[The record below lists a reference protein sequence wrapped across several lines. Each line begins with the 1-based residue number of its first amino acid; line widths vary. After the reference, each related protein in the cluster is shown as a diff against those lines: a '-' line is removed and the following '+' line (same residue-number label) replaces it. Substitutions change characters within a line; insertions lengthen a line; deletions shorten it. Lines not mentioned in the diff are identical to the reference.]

1 MRERPLLE
9 READRAPLAA
19 DRAHEDRDLLRRGP
33 GTDEPLDVAGDALRL
48 RALVRA
54 LPEAHL
60 ARLGRG
66 GLDRPRL
73 AVGDRVDDRAGARE
87 DALRAPERS
96 LEADDRRV
104 GMAAAER
111 GRVAPGGPGA
121 AGERLVVVG
130 ERADGGG
137 WGRIRAARGPAP
149 QLLDDEQRRGREVLQ
164 VVDEDVAVART
175 DARADVRAIAQQPQG
190 AQHQVAGVER
200 VGLDEQSLVREV
212 ELGEL
217 ALPRAVGLI
226 RPRRE
231 ALGVDAIVLQPVDAR
246 DDARHERGGA
256 AAEVVLAQRQLVE
269 VLEQHRQPVRA
280 PQRYDERIEPGLQ
293 RLVVQDA
300 RTEVVDRVDRELLVR
315 AVDRLLQER
324 AQPAR
329 GRGGGDE
336 REDGLRM
343 RAVGHEPG
351 EALDE
356 DGRLAGPRPSDDEQR
371 STWMPDDAGL
381 RGRQVRHVMSLRP
394 EAHDPGTRSMGRV
407 TAEAIVLEAD
417 WLGTCRRAVRGL
429 RGVLSDHPTSR
440 ERVVETGERGGGG
453 DRTLVIDRQVEDVVF
468 AELERL
474 HADGLRFCAV
484 SEERGIV
491 DFGGDG
497 VRVVIDPIDGS
508 LNAKRGLPNVAISIA
523 VANGPTMADVEFAYV
538 YDLGPGEE
546 WWARRGEGTCLN
558 DRPLVDVPPER
569 RDRNGR
575 LELVALES
583 ASPYWIARGIE
594 GLERSVRRIRAIG
607 TIAVSMSQVADARV
621 DGMLTLRGCRAVDVA
636 AAQLIVR
643 ESGGHVA
650 FPACETE
657 LGAPLDLVPHSPVV
671 AARTRAGLEDLAAI
685 VVGAKS

>member
-1 MRERPLLE
+1 
-9 READRAPLAA
+9 
-19 DRAHEDRDLLRRGP
+19 
-33 GTDEPLDVAGDALRL
+33 
-48 RALVRA
+48 
-54 LPEAHL
+54 
-60 ARLGRG
+60 
-66 GLDRPRL
+66 
-73 AVGDRVDDRAGARE
+73 
-87 DALRAPERS
+87 
-96 LEADDRRV
+96 
-104 GMAAAER
+104 
-111 GRVAPGGPGA
+111 
-121 AGERLVVVG
+121 
-130 ERADGGG
+130 
-137 WGRIRAARGPAP
+137 
-149 QLLDDEQRRGREVLQ
+149 
-164 VVDEDVAVART
+164 
-175 DARADVRAIAQQPQG
+175 
-190 AQHQVAGVER
+190 
-200 VGLDEQSLVREV
+200 
-212 ELGEL
+212 
-217 ALPRAVGLI
+217 
-226 RPRRE
+226 
-231 ALGVDAIVLQPVDAR
+231 
-246 DDARHERGGA
+246 
-256 AAEVVLAQRQLVE
+256 
-269 VLEQHRQPVRA
+269 
-280 PQRYDERIEPGLQ
+280 
-293 RLVVQDA
+293 
-300 RTEVVDRVDRELLVR
+300 
-315 AVDRLLQER
+315 
-324 AQPAR
+324 
-329 GRGGGDE
+329 
-336 REDGLRM
+336 
-343 RAVGHEPG
+343 
-351 EALDE
+351 
-356 DGRLAGPRPSDDEQR
+356 
-371 STWMPDDAGL
+371 
-381 RGRQVRHVMSLRP
+381 MSLRP
-394 EAHDPGTRSMGRV
+394 QAHDPATRSMGRV

-523 VANGPTMADVEFAYV
+523 VASGPTMADVEFAYV

-583 ASPYWIARGIE
+583 ASPHWIARGIE

-671 AARTRAGLEDLAAI
+671 AARTRAGLEELAAI
-685 VVGAKS
+685 VPVEAES